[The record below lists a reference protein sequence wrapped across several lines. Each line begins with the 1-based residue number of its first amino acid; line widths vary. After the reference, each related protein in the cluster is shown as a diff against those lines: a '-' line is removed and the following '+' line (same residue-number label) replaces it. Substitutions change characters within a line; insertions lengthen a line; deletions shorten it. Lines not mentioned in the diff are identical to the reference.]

1 MKVGDSVA
9 QLEIV
14 DKVTRKDK
22 CEYFKILKSLM
33 KLELTF
39 NIFSSA
45 CVFINTFMDEC

>member
-1 MKVGDSVA
+1 MKVVDSVA

-14 DKVTRKDK
+14 DKSLKGK
-22 CEYFKILKSLM
+22 CEYFKILNSLM

-45 CVFINTFMDEC
+45 CVFIKTFMDEC